1 VSGPRIP
8 GTGDV
13 HLDLDTLARELRVW
27 DGRNDSELQPGVRES
42 ANRAMGCIDRML
54 GDLHAMRAV
63 LVTEIRRSD
72 EAAMAHSQALLNRSR
87 ELLDGFPGG
96 AQ

>member
-13 HLDLDTLARELRVW
+13 HLDLDTLARELRIW
-27 DGRNDSELQPGVRES
+27 DGRNDHELQPWVRES

-63 LVTEIRRSD
+63 LVTEIRQSD
-72 EAAMAHSQALLNRSR
+72 DAAMAHSEALLNRSR
-87 ELLDGFPGG
+87 ELLDELRRG